1 MSMNGYH
8 NMIQE
13 SRGGESRRTST
24 LRLRADGR
32 LLGART
38 GRNAMPREKVLPKV
52 RESRGTRT
60 IILSHSPA
68 PMKGYS
74 SSQD

>member
-1 MSMNGYH
+1 MSQNGYH

-32 LLGART
+32 LLGSRT
-38 GRNAMPREKVLPKV
+38 GRNPVPREKVLPKV

-60 IILSHSPA
+60 VILHEHPSP
-68 PMKGYS
+68 MMGYS